1 MNVCGQFFISII
13 NCHRDTERE
22 IIKGKIKQCYD
33 KYLTRY
39 SISTRI
45 RTQYRNLRIF
55 MRIDKLDK
63 HPKHWLI
70 LTIFWMVVIFIL
82 STSPFSS
89 QRTSEITD
97 KISVKINFRLIA
109 HLIVYFILGFL
120 ASGAIRSNFNWDKKV
135 VFTVLICFLYGISD
149 EVHQYF
155 EPVRKCRLID
165 MITDGGGSLLGILT
179 YYLGYLRLKKRA
191 VNCKY

>member
-1 MNVCGQFFISII
+1 
-13 NCHRDTERE
+13 
-22 IIKGKIKQCYD
+22 
-33 KYLTRY
+33 
-39 SISTRI
+39 
-45 RTQYRNLRIF
+45 